1 MLYGLLI
8 RQVGEIIRQVEEMDF
23 HSSFYTLVQGLYNS
37 RGIILPQFNN
47 TSDRLIW
54 LVY

>member
-8 RQVGEIIRQVEEMDF
+8 RQVGEMDF
-23 HSSFYTLVQGLYNS
+23 HSSFYALVQGLYNS

-47 TSDRLIW
+47 TSDSQIG
-54 LVY
+54 